1 MFVVVV
7 STESLGDDGANRSA
21 GSHRTLG
28 GDRQL
33 IDLGR
38 VGEHDDH
45 VGGLS
50 SGLDHSNF
58 LFTNASKSVILRKT
72 EVLP

>member
-1 MFVVVV
+1 MFVAVV

-38 VGEHDDH
+38 VGEYDDH
-45 VGGLS
+45 VGGFPADLTTFQS
-50 SGLDHSNF
+50 TSTSASPASPAGL
-58 LFTNASKSVILRKT
+58 R
-72 EVLP
+72 